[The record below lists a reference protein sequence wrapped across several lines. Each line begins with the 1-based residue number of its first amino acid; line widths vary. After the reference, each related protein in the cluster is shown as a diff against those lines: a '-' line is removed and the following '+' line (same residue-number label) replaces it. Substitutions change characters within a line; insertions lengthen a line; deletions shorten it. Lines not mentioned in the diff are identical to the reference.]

1 MDPAAVALACYHVM
15 LEDVVGCDEDGD
27 CLSRVWRGYM
37 ATASEFATDG
47 RVIKEVGDLAVRLR
61 DGRPWEAK
69 SIVRALDLCMA
80 YRWLSSPQIQMCAA
94 SKAECSGY
102 T

>member
-47 RVIKEVGDLAVRLR
+47 VPTQRKWISTSLN
-61 DGRPWEAK
+61 
-69 SIVRALDLCMA
+69 
-80 YRWLSSPQIQMCAA
+80 
-94 SKAECSGY
+94 SGQ
-102 T
+102 